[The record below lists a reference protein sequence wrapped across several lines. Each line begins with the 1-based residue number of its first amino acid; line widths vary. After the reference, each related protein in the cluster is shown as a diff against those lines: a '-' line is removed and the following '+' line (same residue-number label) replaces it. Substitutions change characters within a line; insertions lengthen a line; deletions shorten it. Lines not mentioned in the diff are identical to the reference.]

1 MLIKIKIIYKFV
13 AFIENFMGKFQ
24 HKLVLGLFFTL
35 FCFSPLVSQAQV
47 LKLAGEHFGQLNIGP
62 GFFSSDLGRDGVF
75 QFYNPR
81 IAVGFN
87 YSYRFHERWAVQ
99 LSATYGFYG
108 EKDGN
113 WRPRRGWEVS
123 THLVDAALSAKFYI
137 LKRGTKGD
145 NQGRP
150 DLYVAAGFGGL
161 ASIQPTLTQSNEEGT
176 TKMPESGVTKQEFID
191 EWNTNHNGKNQRVVS
206 KKEDPKAPIVL
217 DQSNKEYLDSHK
229 EFWFKQSGD
238 KKYLLVPSFP
248 ISIGALWSI
257 KDRLLL
263 GFDYTFRVAISDYL
277 DGLNP
282 VGSWYP
288 DMYSSVNFSVGF
300 VLNKECYICN
310 SSLSERRFKKYKA
323 SSGYWF

>member
-1 MLIKIKIIYKFV
+1 
-13 AFIENFMGKFQ
+13 MGKFQ
-24 HKLVLGLFFTL
+24 YKLVLGLFVGL
-35 FCFSPLVSQAQV
+35 FCFLPLVSNAQV
-47 LKLAGEHFGQLNIGP
+47 LKLKGEHFGQLNIGP

-81 IAVGFN
+81 IAIGFN
-87 YSYRFHERWAVQ
+87 YSYRFHERWGVQ

-108 EKDGN
+108 ESDAN
-113 WRPRRGWEVS
+113 WRPYRGWGVS
-123 THLVDAALSAKFYI
+123 THLVDAAVSAKFYI

-145 NQGRP
+145 NPGRP
-150 DLYVAAGFGGL
+150 DLYLSAGVGGL
-161 ASIQPTLTQSNEEGT
+161 ASILPTLTQSNEAG
-176 TKMPESGVTKQEFID
+176 KSVMPDPGFTKQEFID
-191 EWNTNHNGKNQRVVS
+191 EWNANHKDQRSVS

-217 DQSNKEYLDSHK
+217 DQSNKEYLNNHK
-229 EFWFKQSGD
+229 EFLFKQSGD
-238 KKYLLVPSFP
+238 KKYLLTPSFP
-248 ISIGALWSI
+248 ISFGALWSI

-282 VGSWYP
+282 VGSWFP
-288 DMYSSVNFSVGF
+288 DMYSSVNFSIGF
-300 VLNKECYICN
+300 VLNEECYVCN

>member
-1 MLIKIKIIYKFV
+1 
-13 AFIENFMGKFQ
+13 MGKFQ
-24 HKLVLGLFFTL
+24 YKLAFGLFLAF
-35 FCFSPLVSQAQV
+35 FCFSSLSHAQV
-47 LKLAGEHFGQLNIGP
+47 QKLKGEHFGQLNIGP

-87 YSYRFHERWAVQ
+87 YSYRFHERWGVQ

-113 WRPRRGWEVS
+113 WRPHRGWEVS
-123 THLVDAALSAKFYI
+123 THLVDAAVSAKFYI
-137 LKRGTKGD
+137 LKRGTKG
-145 NQGRP
+145 NNSGMP
-150 DLYVAAGFGGL
+150 DLYLSAGIGGL
-161 ASIQPTLTQSNEEGT
+161 ASILPTLTQSNEEGKT
-176 TKMPESGVTKQEFID
+176 SMPKPGITKQEFVD
-191 EWNTNHNGKNQRVVS
+191 TWNTNHGGERVVS
-206 KKEDPKAPIVL
+206 KKEDPNAPIIL
-217 DQSNKEYLDSHK
+217 DQSNKDYLSAHK

-248 ISIGALWSI
+248 ISFGALWSV
-257 KDRLLL
+257 KNRLLL
-263 GFDYTFRVAISDYL
+263 GFDYTIRIAISDYL

-288 DMYSSVNFSVGF
+288 DMYSSVNFSVGL
-300 VLNKECYICN
+300 VVNKNCYVCN
-310 SSLSERRFKKYKA
+310 SSLGVRRFKKYRA